1 MPIEWYTPVTYAV
14 RAVKAGYENRHA
26 IQSYWTRAKAH
37 LDMGK
42 TQILITGAP
51 SAGKTI
57 LSGQMHGKAR
67 ALYYDNPGAS
77 FKVETDAIKL
87 GEWTRLVRVL
97 PGQVSLRA
105 SGELEAFSA
114 NDSLEGV
121 VHVVN
126 WGFSSPRD
134 PAVQA
139 SLVGRDGIRTIDQLR
154 EYNKTVELE
163 ALRADLDNIRRL
175 HHAHRR
181 PKWMIIAVN
190 KVDLFPGELD
200 KALLY
205 YHKEG
210 VGPFASAIKSLEADL
225 GAANFKIYTIQVC
238 ANEENFAYNGEVVV
252 SGLERGAKDEML
264 RNFVNS
270 VSHVADINL

>member
-1 MPIEWYTPVTYAV
+1 MPIEWYTPVKYAA
-14 RAVKAGYENRHA
+14 RAAKAGYDNRHA

-37 LDMGK
+37 VDLGR

-67 ALYYDNPGAS
+67 SLYYDNPGAS
-77 FKVETDAIKL
+77 LKVEVDAIKL
-87 GEWTRLVRVL
+87 GEWTKLVRVL
-97 PGQVSLRA
+97 PGQINLRT
-105 SGELEAFSA
+105 SGELEAFTG

-121 VHVVN
+121 IHVVN

-139 SLVGRDGIRTIDQLR
+139 SLVGRDGIQNIDQLR
-154 EYNKTVELE
+154 EYNKLVELE

-175 HHAHRR
+175 YHVHRR
-181 PKWMIIAVN
+181 PKWMVVAVN
-190 KVDLFPGELD
+190 KVDLFPGELS

-205 YHKEG
+205 YHKDG
-210 VGPFASAIKSLEADL
+210 VGPFASAVKSLETDL
-225 GAANFKIYTIQVC
+225 GAANFKVHTIQVC
-238 ANEENFAYNGEVVV
+238 ASEENFAYNGDVVV

-264 RNFVNS
+264 RDFVNS
-270 VSHVADINL
+270 VSYIADSNL